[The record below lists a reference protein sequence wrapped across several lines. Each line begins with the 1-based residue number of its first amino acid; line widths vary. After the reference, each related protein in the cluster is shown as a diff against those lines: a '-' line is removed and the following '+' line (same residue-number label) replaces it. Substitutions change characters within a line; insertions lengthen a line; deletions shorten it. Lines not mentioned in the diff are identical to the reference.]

1 MFLELYSNALEVLG
15 MEEQE
20 IVAIKFFIDIA
31 NNYLVKHQDEK
42 KSKEKTIFYLDL
54 LKNKLVLERMLKE
67 KGQVEWKQ
75 ELKQI

>member
-1 MFLELYSNALEVLG
+1 MN
-15 MEEQE
+15 EQE
-20 IVAIKFFIDIA
+20 RVAIEFFINIA

-54 LKNKLVLERMLKE
+54 LKNKLVLERMLIE

>member
-1 MFLELYSNALEVLG
+1 MFQELSVNALEVLD

-20 IVAIKFFIDIA
+20 IVAIEFFINIA

-54 LKNKLVLERMLKE
+54 LKNKLVLERMLIE
-67 KGQVEWKQ
+67 KGAGE
-75 ELKQI
+75 

>member
-1 MFLELYSNALEVLG
+1 MFLELSLSELEVLD

-20 IVAIKFFIDIA
+20 IVAIEFFINIA

-67 KGQVEWKQ
+67 KGAGE
-75 ELKQI
+75 

>member
-1 MFLELYSNALEVLG
+1 MN
-15 MEEQE
+15 EQE
-20 IVAIKFFIDIA
+20 RVAIEFFINIA

-67 KGQVEWKQ
+67 KGTRE
-75 ELKQI
+75 

>member
-1 MFLELYSNALEVLG
+1 

-20 IVAIKFFIDIA
+20 IVAIEFFINIA

-42 KSKEKTIFYLDL
+42 KTKEKTLFYLDL

-67 KGQVEWKQ
+67 KGTRK
-75 ELKQI
+75 

>member
-1 MFLELYSNALEVLG
+1 

-31 NNYLVKHQDEK
+31 NTYIVKHQDEK

-54 LKNKLVLERMLKE
+54 LKNKLVLERMLVE
-67 KGQVEWKQ
+67 KGTGE
-75 ELKQI
+75 

>member
-54 LKNKLVLERMLKE
+54 LKNKLVLERMLIE
-67 KGQVEWKQ
+67 KGD
-75 ELKQI
+75 

>member
-1 MFLELYSNALEVLG
+1 

-67 KGQVEWKQ
+67 KGQVE
-75 ELKQI
+75 

>member
-1 MFLELYSNALEVLG
+1 

-54 LKNKLVLERMLKE
+54 LKNKLVLERMLIE
-67 KGQVEWKQ
+67 KGQVE
-75 ELKQI
+75 

>member
-1 MFLELYSNALEVLG
+1 MARQVFLELSVGALEVLD

-20 IVAIKFFIDIA
+20 IVAIEFFINIA

-42 KSKEKTIFYLDL
+42 KSKEKTIFYIET

-67 KGQVEWKQ
+67 KETR
-75 ELKQI
+75 E